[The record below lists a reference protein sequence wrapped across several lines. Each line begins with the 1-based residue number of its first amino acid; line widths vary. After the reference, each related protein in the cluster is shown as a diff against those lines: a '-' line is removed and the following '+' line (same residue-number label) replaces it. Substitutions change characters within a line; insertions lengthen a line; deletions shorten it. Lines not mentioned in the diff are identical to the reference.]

1 MRLIV
6 YDTEVFCEDCLV
18 VLKDMET
25 GKYTAV
31 HNDNEE
37 LKQCISE
44 DNIYVGFNSEH
55 YDQFIIKA
63 ICCRFT
69 PQEVKQAND
78 YLIGGGQGWEYP
90 PLRDFFFKFNNV
102 DIKDDMLKRSK
113 CGWWTLTNQC
123 VMCITS
129 APYDLLYGRDGK

>member
-55 YDQFIIKA
+55 YF
-63 ICCRFT
+63 
-69 PQEVKQAND
+69 
-78 YLIGGGQGWEYP
+78 
-90 PLRDFFFKFNNV
+90 
-102 DIKDDMLKRSK
+102 
-113 CGWWTLTNQC
+113 
-123 VMCITS
+123 
-129 APYDLLYGRDGK
+129 GRDRLKALADEVNANIKEFYEDPEAGCYNIKRAIKQIGFDDNIGDIMDTLAVHDDLKAKLSRIKK